1 MVNKRNAV
9 LQLFAAQ
16 LIAATGAVS
25 ELLSPATAYLRVRAF
40 AQPALLVSI
49 VTQSCLLAQRDSKS
63 PAYSVLLQVL
73 VNAAGDVL
81 LITQLGMGVV
91 GAAWATVAA
100 QYLGMLLLLNRLANS
115 GRVQFKLQSSLWA
128 RLKDLWTTLAPLV
141 CIFAACT
148 RTVT

>member
-1 MVNKRNAV
+1 M
-9 LQLFAAQ
+9 Q

-25 ELLSPATAYLRVRAF
+25 ELLPSATAYLRVRAF

-63 PAYSVLLQVL
+63 PAHSVLLQVL
-73 VNAAGDVL
+73 VNSAGDVL

-100 QYLGMLLLLNRLANS
+100 QYLGMLLLLNRLAKR
-115 GRVQFKLQSSLWA
+115 GRVQFEFHSTLWA
-128 RLKDLWTTLAPLV
+128 RLKDLWKTLAPLV
-141 CIFAACT
+141 IFPIPPIPTA
-148 RTVT
+148 RWRQL